1 MEPFLYNND
10 REMHSTHN
18 EKKIATAKTFIR
30 TIKLKIYKCMTLI
43 SKKVCIDKLDHIVIQ

>member
-18 EKKIATAKTFIR
+18 EKKLLLLKHSLEPYNLKFINA
-30 TIKLKIYKCMTLI
+30 
-43 SKKVCIDKLDHIVIQ
+43 